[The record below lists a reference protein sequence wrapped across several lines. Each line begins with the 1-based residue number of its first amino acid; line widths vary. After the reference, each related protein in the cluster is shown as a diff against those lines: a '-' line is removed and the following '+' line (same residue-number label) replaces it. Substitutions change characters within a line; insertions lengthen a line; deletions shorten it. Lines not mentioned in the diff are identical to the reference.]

1 MTAPGLSHVLP
12 TTGAARASRSLR
24 MEHAVAAG
32 AAVLGLTAA
41 LAAGRSPLSA
51 AVTAGAFG
59 ALAAISVV
67 DVRERRIP
75 NAWSYPALGGA
86 LAAAALGGPGTLA
99 LSVVGA
105 AAAGGYMLA
114 FFIIGRGRLGFGD
127 VKLATLGGALV
138 GLAGVPAF
146 LLGGTLLG
154 TAVALLLLATGRG
167 RHSTFPYGPALA
179 MGAATV
185 LLLRGPLAS

>member
-1 MTAPGLSHVLP
+1 MTAPGLSHTLAV
-12 TTGAARASRSLR
+12 TGVARGSRALR
-24 MEHAVAAG
+24 TEHAVAAG
-32 AAVLGLTAA
+32 AAALGLAAA
-41 LAAGRSPLSA
+41 LAAGRSPLGA

-59 ALAAISVV
+59 ALAAISLV
-67 DVRERRIP
+67 DIRERRIP
-75 NAWSYPALGGA
+75 NAWSYPAFAGA
-86 LAAAALGGPGTLA
+86 LLAAALRGPETLA
-99 LSVVGA
+99 LGVTGA
-105 AAAGGYMLA
+105 IAGGGYMLA
-114 FFIIGRGRLGFGD
+114 FFVIGRGRLGFGD

-167 RHSTFPYGPALA
+167 RSSTFPYGPALA
-179 MGAATV
+179 AGAATV